1 MPATA
6 LAGVVRRYYT
16 PPWCCPTALGSAFVL
31 IPERVTEI
39 DGEIDSFFNGYLLNP
54 SDDDNTTLG
63 DLHGWHDD
71 DVNDGENVEFSGKND
86 NGSDNNTDKE
96 DENDVNV
103 IASDGFPNLDKSNGP
118 RIPATSPEAYSDD
131 GSTSA
136 VHVVKDKDYTNANAD
151 FFGSTRLKS
160 TSQELNLMFTS
171 TSNAKDMSAY
181 NDLISYI
188 DM

>member
-1 MPATA
+1 MEHLLSST
-6 LAGVVRRYYT
+6 GKV
-16 PPWCCPTALGSAFVL
+16 CVL
-31 IPERVTEI
+31 TKNPNFIRESIKLPIDKDIFTVRVTEI

-96 DENDVNV
+96 DENDVKV

-136 VHVVKDKDYTNANAD
+136 APVVKDKDYTNANAD

-160 TSQELNLMFTS
+160 TSQGKTPSCILLRN
-171 TSNAKDMSAY
+171 
-181 NDLISYI
+181 
-188 DM
+188 